1 MEPDIQ
7 ILAFFPL
14 ELIHISIFNTFNI
27 SALVGILVI
36 LLLLLGSALMSA
48 SEVAFFSM
56 SPSQL
61 EKLRNTHSEKARQ
74 VLKLLTLPKHL
85 LATLLIG
92 NNLVNVGIVIIST
105 FVSSVL
111 FNFSDY
117 PILGFV
123 FQVVIITSLILL
135 FGEIL
140 PKVYATHKG
149 VSLASNV
156 ASIIWVLLR
165 LFKPLSNLMVGST
178 NLIDRRLAR
187 KYSGISL
194 GDISEAIDITSNTIN
209 QTEETRM
216 LKGIVKFGN
225 IEVSEIMKPRV
236 DVVFADTRLA
246 YDQLLKLVVESG
258 YSRIPVYSIT
268 PDAISGILYIKDL
281 LPHLNQSIDFNW
293 QGKLR
298 QAYFVPE
305 NKKIDDLLLE
315 FQEKK
320 IHLAIV
326 VDEYG
331 GTSGIVTLEDI
342 LEEIVGEID
351 DEFDTESDQI
361 PFQKLDDNT
370 FLFEGKTLLNDFCR
384 ITGVDAEVFE
394 NVRGEAE
401 TLAGLILEL
410 EGRLPS
416 KNELV
421 SFGKFDFKIEN
432 ADKKRI
438 KSVKATLKGN

>member
-1 MEPDIQ
+1 LEPDIQ
-7 ILAFFPL
+7 SLASLPVQPFL
-14 ELIHISIFNTFNI
+14 ISIFNTFNI
-27 SALVGILVI
+27 NALVGIFVI
-36 LLLLLGSALMSA
+36 LLLLMGSALMSA

-56 SPSQL
+56 SPTQL
-61 EKLRNTHSEKARQ
+61 EKLRNSHSKKAHQ

-92 NNLVNVGIVIIST
+92 NNLVNVGIVILST
-105 FVSSVL
+105 FVSGVI
-111 FNFSDY
+111 FNFSEF
-117 PILGFV
+117 PVFGFV
-123 FQVVIITSLILL
+123 FQVVVITSLILL

-149 VSLASNV
+149 VALASGV
-156 ASIIWVLLR
+156 AGIIWVLLR
-165 LFKPLSNLMVGST
+165 FFKPLSNLMVGST

-187 KYSGISL
+187 KFSGISL
-194 GDISEAIDITSNTIN
+194 GDISEAIDITSNTVN
-209 QTEETRM
+209 QSEETRM

-236 DVVFADTRLA
+236 DVVFADTRLG
-246 YDQLLKLVVESG
+246 YDQLLKLIIDSG
-258 YSRIPVYSIT
+258 YSRIPVYSVT
-268 PDAISGILYIKDL
+268 PDAIKGILYIKDL
-281 LPHLNQSIDFNW
+281 LPHIGQIADFDWQS
-293 QGKLR
+293 KVR

-361 PFQKLDDNT
+361 PFQKLDDHT

-410 EGRLPS
+410 EGRLPA
-416 KNELV
+416 KNEV
-421 SFGKFDFKIEN
+421 ISFSKFEFKIES

-438 KSVKATLKGN
+438 KSVKASLKGN